1 MSVFTIRQ
9 AHEELESVWKF
20 QKHAQLSG
28 VRMKGFC
35 ASSAEKEPE
44 VTDGLQLDLKH
55 SVPRVEVEGNSAYF
69 DVKLQ
74 IEALADK
81 DPAKMLFHVDCCF
94 ELTYTLA
101 PDYLPTEGDLEAFQK
116 GNAVFHSWPY
126 MREFVQ
132 NATQRMGLSVPPIPL
147 LRLEP
152 LPPAGAGENT
162 PVQAPPAAAR
172 RRAPRRVKPAEKS

>member
-9 AHEELESVWKF
+9 AHEELELVWKF
-20 QKHAQLSG
+20 QRHAQLSG
-28 VRMKGFC
+28 VRMKGFG

-55 SVPRVEVEGNSAYF
+55 SVPRAGIVGNSAFF
-69 DVKLQ
+69 DVKLD

-94 ELTYTLA
+94 ELSYTLA
-101 PDYLPTEGDLEAFQK
+101 PDYHPTESELEAFQK
-116 GNAVFHSWPY
+116 GNAVFHCWPY

-132 NATQRMGLSVPPIPL
+132 NATQRMGLSVSPIPL

-152 LPPAGAGENT
+152 LPPSGAGEKQ
-162 PVQAPPAAAR
+162 PAQALSATAR
-172 RRAPRRVKPAEKS
+172 KRAPRRVKPAERS